1 MKPNL
6 LNTLS
11 LLIFCSIF
19 STQAVGQYPWPPNG
33 EEGVDYYMNDRSS
46 PKPDGLHYRTY
57 AQGELYYIGEFSGG
71 KPAAEKAFYYYHKTK
86 PGAVMSIH
94 QFTEDV
100 NVVDAAIYHENGF
113 PEASGRYISQKKEGP
128 WKFYDLEGILK
139 NTSEYENDMLNGE
152 SVTYHLNGNVYKSEV
167 YVDDVPNG
175 PWTEFFDDGTTKA
188 EGSNQEGIP
197 HGAIKHYHPNGVL
210 MIQGQY
216 ADGLMDGVWIKFHSN
231 GKIEVTTKY
240 KGGKEIAVRRE
251 NGTFMDYWPSGV
263 PQSEY
268 EYEDGKKNGPFEEW
282 HDMGEWIR
290 KPKEDSDGSKGL
302 EFIDTLVGT
311 QLSRKGDYM
320 NDKLEGEII
329 YYDRDGRITKVE
341 HYANGELESTE

>member
-1 MKPNL
+1 
-6 LNTLS
+6 
-11 LLIFCSIF
+11 
-19 STQAVGQYPWPPNG
+19 
-33 EEGVDYYMNDRSS
+33 MNDRSS

-57 AQGELYYIGEFSGG
+57 AKGELYYVGEFVNG
-71 KPAAEKAFYYYHKTK
+71 KPAPEKEFYYYHKTK
-86 PGAVMSIH
+86 PGAVMAIH
-94 QFTEDV
+94 QFTDDV
-100 NVVDAAIYHENGF
+100 NVVDATIYHENGF
-113 PEASGRYISQKKEGP
+113 PEASGRYVSQKKEGP
-128 WKFYDLEGILK
+128 WKFYDLQGVLK
-139 NTSEYENDMLNGE
+139 NVSQYEDDKLNGE
-152 SVTYHLNGNVYKSEV
+152 SVTYHLNGRIYKSEV
-167 YVDDVPNG
+167 YEDDVPNG
-175 PWTEFFDDGTTKA
+175 PWSEYYDDGTIKA
-188 EGSNQEGIP
+188 EGSNKDGIP
-197 HGAIKHYHPNGVL
+197 DGAIKHYHPNGIL

-216 ADGLMDGVWIKFHSN
+216 SKGLMDGVWIKFHSN

-240 KGGKEIAVRRE
+240 KDGREIAVRRE

-263 PQSEY
+263 PKSEY

-282 HDMGEWIR
+282 YEMGEWIR
-290 KPKEDSDGSKGL
+290 KPKEDSDGSQGL